1 MDEVVFINR
10 QLSIPTRELGWRFSR
25 AAGPGGQNV
34 NRVSTRVEL
43 SFDVANSPSLNEQ
56 QRQMLL
62 ECLAPL
68 LDEGVLRISVQ
79 TERSQWRNRQIA
91 LLKLSTVLR
100 GAFIERKT
108 RFATRIP
115 HASREHRLQAKRY
128 AKLRRSRR
136 QVPHDA

>member
-62 ECLAPL
+62 ERLAPL
-68 LDEGVLRISVQ
+68 LDEGVLRISAQ

-91 LLKLSTVLR
+91 LLKLSAVLR

-108 RFATRIP
+108 RSATRIP
-115 HASREHRLQAKRY
+115 HASRERRLHAKHHD
-128 AKLRRSRR
+128 KLRRSRR
-136 QVPHDA
+136 QVPSDE